1 MSNGTFLKPNSAS
14 DLPWRFVMHDR
25 WAIYLFLLFINIL
38 CVHRH
43 RSGFECDP
51 AKTPQW
57 ISGIDNM
64 RPNQILGRKGTEPRA
79 QSPGIW
85 EGQPARCRH
94 MGSKGWLVF
103 DAWSGFDVRT
113 DHLLI
118 IHCSGRSQGRTLT
131 SVCVWL
137 AELYACLTR
146 LRDRDSRGQLQKPR
160 G

>member
-25 WAIYLFLLFINIL
+25 WAIYLFLLFVNIL

-51 AKTPQW
+51 AKNPQW

-79 QSPGIW
+79 QGSGKGSPPDAATWGPRVGWFSMRGVGLTFALTTCSSFI
-85 EGQPARCRH
+85 ARDGLR
-94 MGSKGWLVF
+94 G
-103 DAWSGFDVRT
+103 
-113 DHLLI
+113 
-118 IHCSGRSQGRTLT
+118 
-131 SVCVWL
+131 
-137 AELYACLTR
+137 EL
-146 LRDRDSRGQLQKPR
+146 
-160 G
+160 